1 MDNFEFYIPTRV
13 YFGRGQIE
21 QLKHEL
27 PAYGKRVLLVYG
39 GGSIKRSGIY
49 DTVGA
54 IAKEAGV
61 ELFEL
66 SGVESN
72 PTIKTVR
79 RGVALCREHGVDA
92 VLAIGGGSVIDCS
105 KVVAAGSCYDG
116 DPWDLVIHPERM
128 EKALPILTV
137 LTIAATGSEM
147 DHIAVITNEETNDKL
162 GTRNPVL
169 RPKVSILDPTYTFTV
184 NAFQTASGVADIMS
198 HAMESYFAKSE
209 AKLQDYFAESI
220 LRVCVEFG
228 KKALDTPDDYEARAN
243 IMWASSWAIN
253 DTLKLGHMIQWSVH
267 PIEHQLSAVY
277 NMTHGVG
284 LAILTPHW
292 MEHVLSEETVDK
304 FYELAVTIWKVPE
317 SEDKFAVA
325 KEGIER
331 LKKFYRTLGISEHLA
346 DFGIDETY
354 FETMAGK
361 AAAQL
366 ATAYK
371 PLTKE
376 EVIEIYRESL

>member
-1 MDNFEFYIPTRV
+1 M
-13 YFGRGQIE
+13 
-21 QLKHEL
+21 
-27 PAYGKRVLLVYG
+27 
-39 GGSIKRSGIY
+39 
-49 DTVGA
+49 
-54 IAKEAGV
+54 
-61 ELFEL
+61 
-66 SGVESN
+66 
-72 PTIKTVR
+72 
-79 RGVALCREHGVDA
+79 
-92 VLAIGGGSVIDCS
+92 
-105 KVVAAGSCYDG
+105 
-116 DPWDLVIHPERM
+116 
-128 EKALPILTV
+128 
-137 LTIAATGSEM
+137 
-147 DHIAVITNEETNDKL
+147 
-162 GTRNPVL
+162 
-169 RPKVSILDPTYTFTV
+169 
-184 NAFQTASGVADIMS
+184 
-198 HAMESYFAKSE
+198 
-209 AKLQDYFAESI
+209 
-220 LRVCVEFG
+220 EFG

-292 MEHVLSEETVDK
+292 MEHVLCEETVDK

-346 DFGIDETY
+346 DFGIDETH
-354 FETMAGK
+354 FEAMAGK